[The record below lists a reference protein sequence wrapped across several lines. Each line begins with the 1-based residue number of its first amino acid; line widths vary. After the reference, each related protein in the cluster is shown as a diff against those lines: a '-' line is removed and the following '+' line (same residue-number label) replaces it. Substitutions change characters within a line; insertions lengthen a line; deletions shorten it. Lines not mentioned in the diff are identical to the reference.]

1 MIRQLASDTGTSAQ
15 LLKTLN
21 KRRRN
26 KPTDR
31 VTYYSNADVDELGG
45 EQIVAEEENRRIF
58 HEERIIS

>member
-21 KRRRN
+21 KRSLN

-31 VTYYSNADVDELGG
+31 VTYSSNADVDELGG

>member
-21 KRRRN
+21 KRSLN

-58 HEERIIS
+58 HEERIIA

>member
-21 KRRRN
+21 KRSLN

-45 EQIVAEEENRRIF
+45 EQIEAEEENRRIF